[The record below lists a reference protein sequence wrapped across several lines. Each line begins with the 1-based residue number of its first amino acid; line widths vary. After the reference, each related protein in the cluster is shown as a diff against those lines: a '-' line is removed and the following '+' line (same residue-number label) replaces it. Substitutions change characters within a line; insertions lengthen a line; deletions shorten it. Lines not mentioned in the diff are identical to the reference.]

1 LRLLFTPRRLT
12 LAVLCLLGAAVT
24 AAAVASTE
32 SPTGRPAAA
41 TRPACF
47 GAPARDPL
55 RPCRDPVL
63 RLTVRP
69 SPREAAG
76 SANAPCRGFEQ
87 HGLVRL
93 CYFGVPR
100 ARAQETVVL
109 VGDSHASHWRA
120 ALDRVA
126 QAHDW
131 EGISLARTSCPLA
144 KAVRNVPEP
153 ARSQCARWN
162 REVLE
167 WFAQHPEVGIV
178 FTGQLS
184 GGKGVIA
191 PRGVGRFA
199 ARVHGFL
206 RAWRALPSTVRQI
219 VVIRDTPKARP
230 EGGVGACVAR
240 AVARRRDAA
249 KACSSPRAASI
260 DPDPAAVAARRL
272 RGRQAQVVDMT
283 DVFCDARR
291 CYPVIGG
298 ALAYKDSNHLTRVF
312 VETAGPLL
320 ERRVEALM
328 RHWR

>member
-1 LRLLFTPRRLT
+1 M
-12 LAVLCLLGAAVT
+12 
-24 AAAVASTE
+24 
-32 SPTGRPAAA
+32 
-41 TRPACF
+41 
-47 GAPARDPL
+47 
-55 RPCRDPVL
+55 RPCRDPAL

-93 CYFGVPR
+93 CYFGVPHAR
-100 ARAQETVVL
+100 ARETVVL

-126 QAHDW
+126 QARDW

-153 ARSQCARWN
+153 DRSRCARWN

-167 WFAQHPEVGIV
+167 WIAQHPEVGIV

-230 EGGVGACVAR
+230 AGGVGACVAR
-240 AVARRRDAA
+240 AVARRRAAA
-249 KACSSPRAASI
+249 KACSSPRAASL